1 MPKVAKDK
9 ATTAASKAAARR
21 KTRGASCMGA
31 EPVLNQDVPQVVVR
45 ASGAATA
52 SSGTISL
59 WRNQTLAEKLR
70 ATIDR
75 DFKWDDYHVN
85 VRECGDPP
93 MTLTTRL
100 SEAYLRISAGQRLSA
115 KLIRDLQV
123 LYAPQG
129 VTVQYPIRDKTQPF
143 PLALK
148 EALDC
153 FQDDDLRMRAK
164 TPLQLQLTLMQN
176 TNQKQVALICEVM
189 SKTQATSSPDQ
200 ASCLCEFAK
209 TIKRLEIDKTFPEEI
224 DRFRPLLVRGYVA
237 HWGFEK
243 RKKRTLQ
250 QFTDD
255 HKIGLDCVVPFA
267 KFSKLVGAGANAHK
281 HPTDLAEVISAS
293 DFGRKVFGHMS
304 TGALAVQ
311 LKEMMYTAV
320 GVMLD
325 MPEVGE
331 AEVAATNA
339 SILAEC
345 EACGATRALRGRI
358 SWDAKFMGQDMFLE
372 ALGLPHQVDQIIQWG
387 IKETGVHIEVDGI
400 PQAIEIALSRKPPPP
415 KNVPRFT
422 KAILQPIID
431 GRSAWDQ
438 LMFDNPT
445 KVGEDLLA
453 LCEDALSSILTK
465 DRNAA
470 FEYGLIKAYLS
481 GNLGIKRFHEK
492 IIHMMPDCRNV
503 KMDCKTFYASLLA
516 LNTTTFKQCASP
528 AVRAY
533 YDTLCTTF
541 SQMAVLKPPRNENVW
556 KESANMR
563 EVGAQAA
570 NFAVTHADDGVLFL
584 TGQQALAALY
594 DRAGETTSRGGLPT
608 MDELRDLTVLKHCLT
623 PDKEEIRAGWM
634 DDAIKE
640 AMGKGA
646 SSYAMVP
653 LASGSSSSCAMGPM
667 KTTTLLAEAS
677 LGIDDA
683 KKSGRKIAPPKK
695 KTESITD
702 MLLS

>member
-75 DFKWDDYHVN
+75 DCKWDDYHVN

-243 RKKRTLQ
+243 RKKGHCSSLPTTTRLAWIALYPLRSSANWWAQARTHTSTRPIWQRSSRLQ
-250 QFTDD
+250 
-255 HKIGLDCVVPFA
+255 
-267 KFSKLVGAGANAHK
+267 
-281 HPTDLAEVISAS
+281 
-293 DFGRKVFGHMS
+293 
-304 TGALAVQ
+304 
-311 LKEMMYTAV
+311 
-320 GVMLD
+320 
-325 MPEVGE
+325 
-331 AEVAATNA
+331 
-339 SILAEC
+339 ILAARC
-345 EACGATRALRGRI
+345 LATCRLVRWRF
-358 SWDAKFMGQDMFLE
+358 S
-372 ALGLPHQVDQIIQWG
+372 
-387 IKETGVHIEVDGI
+387 
-400 PQAIEIALSRKPPPP
+400 SR
-415 KNVPRFT
+415 R
-422 KAILQPIID
+422 
-431 GRSAWDQ
+431 
-438 LMFDNPT
+438 
-445 KVGEDLLA
+445 
-453 LCEDALSSILTK
+453 
-465 DRNAA
+465 
-470 FEYGLIKAYLS
+470 
-481 GNLGIKRFHEK
+481 
-492 IIHMMPDCRNV
+492 
-503 KMDCKTFYASLLA
+503 
-516 LNTTTFKQCASP
+516 
-528 AVRAY
+528 
-533 YDTLCTTF
+533 
-541 SQMAVLKPPRNENVW
+541 
-556 KESANMR
+556 
-563 EVGAQAA
+563 
-570 NFAVTHADDGVLFL
+570 
-584 TGQQALAALY
+584 
-594 DRAGETTSRGGLPT
+594 
-608 MDELRDLTVLKHCLT
+608 
-623 PDKEEIRAGWM
+623 
-634 DDAIKE
+634 
-640 AMGKGA
+640 
-646 SSYAMVP
+646 
-653 LASGSSSSCAMGPM
+653 
-667 KTTTLLAEAS
+667 
-677 LGIDDA
+677 
-683 KKSGRKIAPPKK
+683 
-695 KTESITD
+695 
-702 MLLS
+702 